1 MGLITCEGDLIAGEF
16 AANAGDGYW
25 YLASPYSRLDRTEAF
40 VSAAFAAAWL
50 IGNGVR
56 VYSPITHS
64 HPIAHYGG
72 LDPLDLELW
81 LRVDK
86 PFMANACGMIVLQL
100 PDWDKSAGI
109 KAEVAEFARMG
120 KPVHYMEWPMP
131 A

>member
-1 MGLITCEGDLIAGEF
+1 MTLILRESDLIDL
-16 AANAGDGYW
+16 NIVTDGDEYW
-25 YLASPYSRLDRTEAF
+25 YLASPYSSLDKAEAF

-72 LDPLDLELW
+72 LDPLDLDLW
-81 LRVDK
+81 LRVDR
-86 PFMANACGMIVLQL
+86 PFMQNACGMIVLQL
-100 PDWDKSAGI
+100 PGWRESKGI
-109 KAEVAEFARMG
+109 LFEQHEFTAAK
-120 KPVHYMEWPMP
+120 KPIHCMAWPI